1 MTAKFER
8 DGLNLTSQLLRY
20 VRDVTVHER
29 PALVELR
36 ERTAAR
42 PDARMMIAPE
52 QGQAL
57 GLFVRLTGARSVVEV
72 GSFTGYSAAWLADAV
87 GEGGRVIACD
97 VDAELL
103 ALAQENWKAAGVAD
117 RVEARLGPA
126 AQTLEGLLKEGWGK
140 RVDLMFIDADKESYP
155 TYFEQALSLVRPGG
169 VILFDNMLWSGRV
182 ADPSDTSATTQA
194 IRDTNALV
202 GRDPRVFAAM
212 LPIGDG
218 VLAAWVR

>member
-8 DGLNLTSQLLRY
+8 DGLNLTSQLLQY

-36 ERTAAR
+36 ERTAER

-57 GLFVRLTGARSVVEV
+57 GLFVRLIGARSVVEV
-72 GSFTGYSAAWLADAV
+72 GSFTGYSATWLADAV

-103 ALAQENWKAAGVAD
+103 ALAQESWEAAGVAD

-126 AQTLEGLLKEGWGK
+126 AQTLAGLLEEGWGK
-140 RVDLMFIDADKESYP
+140 RVDLMFIDADKASYP
-155 TYFEQALSLVRPGG
+155 LYFEQALSLVRPGG
-169 VILFDNMLWSGRV
+169 VILFDNMLWSGKV
-182 ADPSDTSATTQA
+182 ADPSDTSPTTQA

-202 GRDPRVFAAM
+202 GSDPRVFAAM